1 MGWGG
6 VLVLAA
12 CTASPGTAASGTWAA
27 AAGEEAAKGA
37 AAQVSAQ
44 VVGVT
49 PLDGA
54 DSIST
59 RYGTVALLRSEDEGL
74 TYLIV
79 DGKPETVPLDFDHM
93 ALIALV
99 RWPDRDAVLFES
111 DCSGS
116 SCGWP
121 TYRLLEL
128 KAGSAPQLL
137 QDDAFLAADMNS
149 GTDAA
154 MSPVLEVQADGSVRI
169 GTAGDERGW
178 FVYRPGQLERE

>member
-12 CTASPGTAASGTWAA
+12 CTASPGTAASGTAAA

-49 PLDGA
+49 PLDGWA
-54 DSIST
+54 AVAT
-59 RYGTVALLRSEDEGL
+59 RFGTVAVTGEDSPRELALDGNTALLGL
-74 TYLIV
+74 DADLIGLV
-79 DGKPETVPLDFDHM
+79 
-93 ALIALV
+93 ALI
-99 RWPDRDAVLFES
+99 RWPDRDAVMVWR

-121 TYRLLEL
+121 SYRILEL
-128 KAGSAPQLL
+128 QAGAPPRWLEDDYFSAGDVSDPASDAGTPLL
-137 QDDAFLAADMNS
+137 Q
-149 GTDAA
+149 
-154 MSPVLEVQADGSVRI
+154 VQGDGSVRI